1 MEGRFRLT
9 REGIEKVEAMV
20 KRCPGTWGKTLAIV
34 MVNGFIID
42 CEKHGLIKALVKFL
56 KTYKK
61 LASSGI
67 DIEELLELVQDR
79 DKKAILIEVKHR

>member
-1 MEGRFRLT
+1 MEERFRLT

-61 LASSGI
+61 LTGDGI
-67 DIEELLELVQDR
+67 DVEELLHLIQDQ
-79 DKKAILIEVKHR
+79 DKKTILIEVKR

>member
-1 MEGRFRLT
+1 
-9 REGIEKVEAMV
+9 MV

-34 MVNGFIID
+34 MVNGFIRD
-42 CEKHGLIKALVKFL
+42 CEKHGVIEALIKFL

-67 DIEELLELVQDR
+67 DIEELLHLIQDQ
-79 DKKAILIEVKHR
+79 DKKAILIEVKR

>member
-1 MEGRFRLT
+1 MEERFRLT

-20 KRCPGTWGKTLAIV
+20 KRCPKTWGRDLAMIIV
-34 MVNGFIID
+34 AGFQKD

-67 DIEELLELVQDR
+67 DVEELLHLIQDQ
-79 DKKAILIEVKHR
+79 DKKAILIEVKR